1 MPHLWST
8 IERVVRT
15 FGWTLCLLIGIAGG
29 NVFAAP
35 DFPALSGRVVDGA
48 GLLSA
53 DQIAALT
60 TQLETHETETS
71 NQIVV
76 ATVKDLQGYSIAD
89 YANRLGRH
97 WGIGQ
102 KDKDNGVVLL
112 IAPNEREVRIEVGYG
127 LEGALTD
134 ATSSDIIRR
143 QILPNFREDDYPAGI
158 QKGIDNILGAIKGEY
173 TVEPKPKDDDLH
185 AHGPVPIFAL
195 VMLMQVF
202 MVFGDRK
209 IKHSVFP
216 AGFAGM
222 LILVLTKN
230 AIAGMAAALVIFALL
245 YFVIKPGGKGGGGT
259 GGGSGAGRV
268 GPHDR
273 QHRGHGRIGGGGFS
287 GGGGSFGGG
296 GASGS
301 W

>member
-1 MPHLWST
+1 MRDLWSKC
-8 IERVVRT
+8 RSFARYHAW
-15 FGWTLCLLIGIAGG
+15 FLCLLIGFGSALNTGR
-29 NVFAAP
+29 VAADP
-35 DFPALSGRVVDGA
+35 DFPALSGRVVDVA
-48 GLLSA
+48 DLLSPA
-53 DQIAALT
+53 QISALT
-60 TQLETHETETS
+60 TQLEAHEEETS

-76 ATVKDLQGYSIAD
+76 ATVTDLQGYSVAD

-102 KDKDNGVVLL
+102 QDKNNGVVLL
-112 IAPNEREVRIEVGYG
+112 VAPNEREVRIEVGYG

-143 QILPNFREDDYPAGI
+143 QILPNFREDDYPTGI
-158 QKGIDNILGAIKGEY
+158 QNGIDSIIGAVKGEY
-173 TVEPKPKDDDLH
+173 TVQPVSRKEGLH
-185 AHGPVPIFAL
+185 GYGPLPIFVAVL
-195 VMLMQVF
+195 LMQAS

-216 AGFAGM
+216 AGFAGFF
-222 LILVLTKN
+222 VLALSKST
-230 AIAGMAAALVIFALL
+230 IAGLLTALAVFGLM
-245 YFVIKPGGKGGGGT
+245 YFIIKPGS
-259 GGGSGAGRV
+259 GSGPGGV
-268 GPHDR
+268 GSGSR
-273 QHRGHGRIGGGGFS
+273 GGRGHYSGGRSGGGFS